1 MVNIA
6 LIKMSKESVEF
17 HIKNDDYFGTLAT
30 VISLIRQNLESN
42 GLSKNNKSLVDLENN
57 LVFMQSNYKIIKKQ

>member
-1 MVNIA
+1 
-6 LIKMSKESVEF
+6 MSKESVEF

-42 GLSKNNKSLVDLENN
+42 GLSKNNKSLVELENN
-57 LVFMQSNYKIIKKQ
+57 LVFMQSNYIIIKK

>member
-1 MVNIA
+1 
-6 LIKMSKESVEF
+6 MSKESVEF
-17 HIKNDDYFGTLAT
+17 HVKNDDYFGTLAT

-42 GLSKNNKSLVDLENN
+42 GLSKNNKCLVDLEDN

>member
-1 MVNIA
+1 
-6 LIKMSKESVEF
+6 MSKESVEF

-57 LVFMQSNYKIIKKQ
+57 LVFMQSNYKIIKK

>member
-42 GLSKNNKSLVDLENN
+42 GLSKNNKSLVELENN
-57 LVFMQSNYKIIKKQ
+57 LVFMQSNYIIIKK

>member
-17 HIKNDDYFGTLAT
+17 HVKNDDYFGTLAT

-42 GLSKNNKSLVDLENN
+42 GLSKNNKCLVDLEDN
-57 LVFMQSNYKIIKKQ
+57 LVFMQSNYKIIKK

>member
-1 MVNIA
+1 
-6 LIKMSKESVEF
+6 MSKESVEF

-42 GLSKNNKSLVDLENN
+42 GLSKNNKFLVDLENN

>member
-57 LVFMQSNYKIIKKQ
+57 LVFMQSNYKIIKK